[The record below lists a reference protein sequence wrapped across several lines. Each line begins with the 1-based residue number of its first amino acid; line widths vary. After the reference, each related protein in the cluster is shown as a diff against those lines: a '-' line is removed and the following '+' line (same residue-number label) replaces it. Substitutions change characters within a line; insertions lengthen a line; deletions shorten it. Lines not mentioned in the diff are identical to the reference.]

1 MKTWLKRALSLALT
15 ALMLLMLVPGALASE
30 IVTSEPV
37 VPGLAVEK
45 AAEPEKST
53 ADMLYE
59 RLMACTTYADF
70 DAIINALTEEETAL
84 LDELTAEQNAALEAK
99 VAELGGYDV
108 ATLDNNRTIS
118 IEQGGSKT
126 ISISNMSSSGFSY
139 TCDQEGITVA
149 KVTSYFSTTGYK
161 ISVATSVPAG
171 TYELTVTYKTT
182 TGNWWDYS
190 TTENTDTI
198 SVTVTEKAAESAQ
211 VFYLKTPTSDPDSNN
226 TSQWGDTI
234 GNGTVK
240 IPNDVTWT
248 IDTESNTEKNLFNP
262 GSYVIAMADGMV
274 KQKNGSWSLPKDK
287 YSAHYTAI
295 FNAYKTEL
303 ENELGVT
310 LSSPNDIEAIY
321 LTPYKI
327 SRYNKST
334 PDKHIDCKVSVK
346 LKDTVAFAAVFW
358 VTMPDNTV
366 KQVDAKNYKKDNKVV
381 KTGKAPTGTTGDYP
395 NEMTVDGVKYVFD
408 GWYNEADKKIADN
421 EWDYTPND
429 TELADGTVNF
439 YAHYVKAE
447 ANLTIKKTLSGNMYN
462 ANAKFTF
469 TVTYGEETETFEL
482 GNNGT
487 NTISIPVGASVSIT
501 EKTSGYT
508 YSLTSVTPKTLTYT
522 ESEDDNGLSF
532 TMPSE
537 DVTVEINNDK
547 TVTIDTG
554 VMMDSLPYILIL
566 AVVVAVGAIVFIRK
580 RRGRDDD

>member
-1 MKTWLKRALSLALT
+1 MKTRLKRALSLALT
-15 ALMLLMLVPGALASE
+15 ALMLLMLVPGAFASE

-37 VPGLAVEK
+37 IPGLAVEK
-45 AAEPEKST
+45 AAEPEKSA

-108 ATLDNNRTIS
+108 ATLENRGSYT
-118 IEQGGSKT
+118 IEQGGSQT

-149 KVTSYFSTTGYK
+149 KVTSYLATTGYK
-161 ISVATSVPAG
+161 VSVATSVPVE

-182 TGNWWDYS
+182 SGYGWSST

-211 VFYLKTPTSDPDSNN
+211 VFYLKTPTSTPGSND
-226 TSQWGDTI
+226 TGMWGRNI

-240 IPNDVTWT
+240 IPDDAAWT
-248 IDTESNTEKNLFNP
+248 DTDNRNLYSP
-262 GSYVIAMADGMV
+262 GEYVVSMPTGMI
-274 KQKNGSWSLPKDK
+274 KQPDGSWLLPKNST
-287 YSAHYTAI
+287 YSQDYTAI
-295 FNAYKTEL
+295 YNAYKTQL
-303 ENELGVT
+303 EKKHGVT
-310 LSSPNDIEAIY
+310 LNSVADIEAIY

-327 SRYNKST
+327 SRNNGST
-334 PDKHIDCKVSVK
+334 PDKHIDCTISVK
-346 LKDTVAFAAVFW
+346 TAEVYTAKFW
-358 VTMPDNTV
+358 VISPDGSRTIVDTQTYKASEKITETSAVPNDSAGMYPSTTV
-366 KQVDAKNYKKDNKVV
+366 
-381 KTGKAPTGTTGDYP
+381 
-395 NEMTVDGVKYVFD
+395 VDGITYVFD
-408 GWYNEADKKIADN
+408 GWYNEANKKITDAQ
-421 EWDYTPND
+421 WPYAPND

-462 ANAKFTF
+462 ANAKFAF
-469 TVTYGEETETFEL
+469 TVTYGDDKTETFEL

-487 NTISIPVGASVSIT
+487 STISIPVGASVSIT
-501 EKTSGYT
+501 EETSGYT

-566 AVVVAVGAIVFIRK
+566 AVVVAVGVIVFIRK
-580 RRGRDDD
+580 RRDRDDD